1 MKGKRYSEEKII
13 AILKE
18 HEAGVPTVELVR
30 RHGVSEQSI
39 YRWKT
44 KYGGMEVSEA
54 KRLRELEEENRRLKR
69 IVADLSLDKQM
80 LEDVLSRNVW
90 SAPSPQVSFDAL
102 NSLHKCIR
110 PLASGLLLQPGHD
123 EIRTPNSYQV
133 VRARSSF
140 FWSGLSG
147 AVQLLCHQ
155 YRSLQTLVGN
165 RSGCHRHALVVGS
178 PGCGH
183 DDPGNTC
190 QFVGQCHTNLV

>member
-30 RHGVSEQSI
+30 RHGVSERSI

-80 LEDVLSRNVW
+80 LEDVVSRKW
-90 SAPSPQVSFDAL
+90 
-102 NSLHKCIR
+102 
-110 PLASGLLLQPGHD
+110 
-123 EIRTPNSYQV
+123 
-133 VRARSSF
+133 
-140 FWSGLSG
+140 
-147 AVQLLCHQ
+147 
-155 YRSLQTLVGN
+155 
-165 RSGCHRHALVVGS
+165 
-178 PGCGH
+178 
-183 DDPGNTC
+183 
-190 QFVGQCHTNLV
+190 